1 MTYVAGIDAGSVS
14 AKIAILDE
22 QGEVLF
28 SEYRRHKGKP
38 LDVSVELLKDAL
50 AKYPGLRI
58 SVTGSAG
65 KIVAQKLGAPHINEL
80 LALSASTRKL
90 YPEVR
95 SVVEL
100 GGEDSKFLLLGKDA
114 IEDFSLNSVCA
125 AGTGSFLD
133 QQAERMRL
141 SIEEFAEMALKCE
154 TPPRI
159 AGRCS
164 VFAKSDMIHLQQIA
178 TPVEDIVGGLCFS
191 VARNFKAAIVRNRPM
206 PGRIAFMGG
215 VALNKG
221 MIRAFSEILETDD
234 LLIPEPPTV
243 MGAIG
248 AALKAQAEDNA
259 ALVTSEELETID
271 LLSVYADKGQRPLVQ
286 EGDSFMERHMG
297 AHVPLDSLPDAE
309 AVRAVM
315 ESKSQARGGKIPAFM
330 GIDIGSISTNVVVV
344 DEAGELLSKRY
355 LRTAG
360 QPIEA
365 VLTGLR
371 EVGHEVADFVEIK
384 GVGTT
389 GSGRYMI
396 ADFVSADVVKNE
408 ITAQGTASAFIDPEV
423 DTIFEIGGQDSK
435 YIQLKDGVIT
445 DFEMNKACAAG
456 TGSFLEEQAEKLH
469 ISIKKEFACQ
479 ALESDS
485 PCRLGE
491 RCTVFMENSLQD
503 SLQRGAAKDDVVA
516 GLAYSIVENY
526 INRVVNGRPIGD
538 HIFFQGGTAFNK
550 AVVAAF
556 EKFLDRQITVPPNHD
571 VTGAIGMGL
580 IARDHMKDL
589 ELAQS
594 SFKGFGLVDR
604 GYTLKSFECKSCDNH
619 CEINRVKMEG
629 EDDLLFYG
637 GRCEKYDIRK
647 KFNTTLPDLFGFRE
661 EALEKAHNSYLE
673 VFKARGR
680 KAPKGIMGVPRV
692 FFMLDYLPYY
702 TTLLWELGFEVEL
715 SPYTD
720 KHIAAM
726 GVNASI
732 ADMCFPAK
740 AALGHVQ
747 HLLEKGITR
756 QFIPSCVS
764 MVPQGDKY
772 EFGHTCPLTQSF
784 PYQSKTAFSE
794 LEIVAPVIRLRYGDK
809 YLRKL
814 LHESLSGLGVS
825 KSELKQAMNKAND
838 AQATY
843 TSAIQ
848 NKGKEILAD
857 LPDRTL
863 VIMGRP
869 YNSFDMG
876 MNLEIP
882 RKLATLNVLA
892 LPMDFLPPE
901 DIYDDWPDMY
911 WRSGQ
916 RILKACRTVK
926 KNPKLNA
933 LFIGN
938 FSCGPD
944 SFIQKFVDVELAGKP
959 YLHVEIDEHSADAGV
974 ITRCEAFLDS
984 LTMQE
989 RSGKQAE
996 VKEASV
1002 PKRTAFLKGKK
1013 RTVYLPNMCDHS
1025 YAIQAAFQACGVDAE
1040 ILPEADDEALALGR
1054 KYSSGKECYPFI
1066 VTLGDMLKTAMS
1078 KDFDPDRSAFLMFG
1092 GNGPCRF
1099 GQYNVEQR
1107 HILKKVGLGD
1117 VPIYAPVQDMQF
1129 YDELGMVGN
1138 DFLKKGW
1145 QGTVCTDLLT
1155 KCLHETRPYEKEPG
1169 SAIALYKQSILGL
1182 QDTLRGSNGSLP
1194 AFMGQVRKD
1203 FENLPRHKEK
1213 RPLIGIVGEIYVRSN
1228 RFANEGLI
1236 EKIEALGGE
1245 AWLAPVDEWI
1255 YYINWESK
1263 DNALRRRRWK
1273 TALQFV
1279 LMDRFQA
1286 KLGQKIEQ
1294 QFDGFLKTIHDPST
1308 KDVLKHAKP
1317 YLHDSF
1323 RGEAVL
1329 SIGKSIDMITRV
1341 GACGIINTL
1350 PFGCMPGSVV
1360 AGILPRVGKDLDTPS
1375 ISIPFDG
1382 TASPTMQLQLEA
1394 FMEQA
1399 HRRLHR

>member
-14 AKIAILDE
+14 AKIAILNE
-22 QGEVLF
+22 QGEILF
-28 SEYRRHKGKP
+28 TAYRRHLGKP
-38 LDVSVELLKDAL
+38 LDVSVELLGDAL
-50 AKYPGLRI
+50 AEYPGLRV

-100 GGEDSKFLLLGKDA
+100 GGEDSKFLLLGEDA

-206 PGRIAFMGG
+206 PERIAFMGG

-221 MIRAFSEILETDD
+221 MIRAFSEILGTDN

-259 ALVTSEELETID
+259 ALVTPEELETID
-271 LLSVYADKGQRPLVQ
+271 LLSVYSDRGQRPLVQ
-286 EGDSFMERHMG
+286 AGDGFMERHMG
-297 AHVPLDSLPDAE
+297 AHVPLDSLPE
-309 AVRAVM
+309 PEVVRAEM
-315 ESKSQARGGKIPAFM
+315 ERRFQARGGKIPAYM

-371 EVGHEVADFVEIK
+371 EVGYEVADFVDIK

-469 ISIKKEFACQ
+469 ISIKKEFACR

-516 GLAYSIVENY
+516 GLSYSIVENY
-526 INRVVNGRPIGD
+526 INRVVNGRPIGE

-556 EKFLDRQITVPPNHD
+556 EKFLDRRVTVPPNHD

-580 IARDHMKDL
+580 IARDHMRDMGL
-589 ELAQS
+589 DQS
-594 SFKGFGLVDR
+594 NFKGFGLVDR

-629 EDDLLFYG
+629 EEDLLFYG

-647 KFNTTLPDLFGFRE
+647 KFKSTLPDLFGFRE

-673 VFKARGR
+673 EFKARGR
-680 KAPKGIMGVPRV
+680 KAPKGVMGVPRV
-692 FFMLDYLPYY
+692 FFMHDYLPYY
-702 TTLLWELGFEVEL
+702 TTLLWELGFQVEL

-747 HLLEKGITR
+747 HLLEKGVTR

-764 MVPQGDKY
+764 MVPQGDRY

-784 PYQSKTAFSE
+784 PYQSKTAFKE
-794 LEIVAPVIRLRYGDK
+794 LQLVAPVIRLRYGDK
-809 YLRKL
+809 HLRKL
-814 LHESLSGLGVS
+814 LHETLSGLGVGTF
-825 KSELKQAMNKAND
+825 ELKRAMDKANAAQKAYTD
-838 AQATY
+838 A
-843 TSAIQ
+843 IR

-916 RILKACRTVK
+916 RILKACRAVK

-944 SFIQKFVDVELAGKP
+944 SFIQKYVDVELAGKP

-989 RSGKQAE
+989 RSGKLAE
-996 VKEASV
+996 VRDATV
-1002 PKRTAFLKGKK
+1002 PKRTAFIKGKK

-1025 YAIQAAFQACGVDAE
+1025 YAIQAAFQACGE
-1040 ILPEADDEALALGR
+1040 WRRRFCPRPMTKPLALGR
-1054 KYSSGKECYPFI
+1054 KLF
-1066 VTLGDMLKTAMS
+1066 LGQGVLS
-1078 KDFDPDRSAFLMFG
+1078 FHRDPWGTCSRRPCPRISTRTSSAFLMFG
-1092 GNGPCRF
+1092 R
-1099 GQYNVEQR
+1099 QR
-1107 HILKKVGLGD
+1107 SLPVR
-1117 VPIYAPVQDMQF
+1117 PVQRGAAPYPAEGGAGRRAHLRPGPGHAVF
-1129 YDELGMVGN
+1129 TTRW
-1138 DFLKKGW
+1138 GW
-1145 QGTVCTDLLT
+1145 WGTTSSRKAGRARSARICLPSACTR
-1155 KCLHETRPYEKEPG
+1155 HRPYEKEPG
-1169 SAIALYKQSILGL
+1169 SAQALYKESILGL
-1182 QDTLRGSNGSLP
+1182 QNALRGSNGSLP
-1194 AFMGQVRKD
+1194 AFMRQVRRN
-1203 FENLPRHKEK
+1203 FEDLPRHKEK
-1213 RPLIGIVGEIYVRSN
+1213 EAAYRYRGRDLRAFQQVSPTKGSSRRSRLLGAARPG
-1228 RFANEGLI
+1228 
-1236 EKIEALGGE
+1236 
-1245 AWLAPVDEWI
+1245 WLPVDEWI

-1279 LMDRFQA
+1279 LMNRFQV
-1286 KLGQKIEQ
+1286 Q
-1294 QFDGFLKTIHDPST
+1294 
-1308 KDVLKHAKP
+1308 
-1317 YLHDSF
+1317 
-1323 RGEAVL
+1323 
-1329 SIGKSIDMITRV
+1329 V
-1341 GACGIINTL
+1341 GAGHRASVRRVPEDHPRSAHQGSTEARQALSARLL
-1350 PFGCMPGSVV
+1350 PGRGGAQRGQVWW
-1360 AGILPRVGKDLDTPS
+1360 T
-1375 ISIPFDG
+1375 
-1382 TASPTMQLQLEA
+1382 
-1394 FMEQA
+1394 
-1399 HRRLHR
+1399 